1 MAQYK
6 ITFYVDADNE
16 TIKNLQFIG
25 AELIT
30 ESIKVKSISN
40 FNVEPLV
47 SLKQKIFLG
56 TINLGTKTQVT
67 DPGYEPDDS
76 GTVTLSTLPGK
87 YETFMLMK
95 NYGTLGNRVLN
106 LQIRHKDYINKE
118 LAFSSVSYIDVDG
131 ASAGFFDY
139 KKFVEVKN
147 KDKELENEPDI
158 GPFRSICW
166 DLLSGGK
173 YGGII
178 PDYGVI
184 SKTGWGDGSYELQV
198 AYNENLQVI
207 AAKIIFIE

>member
-6 ITFYVDADNE
+6 VTFYVDAENE
-16 TIKNLQFIG
+16 AIKQLQFCG
-25 AELIT
+25 AELIE
-30 ESIKVKSISN
+30 ESIKVKSVSN
-40 FNVEPLV
+40 FNVEPLMDI
-47 SLKQKIFLG
+47 KQKIFLG
-56 TINLGTKTQVT
+56 TINLGNKTQVT
-67 DPGYEPDDS
+67 DPGYEPNDS

-87 YETFMLMK
+87 YKSVMFMK

-106 LQIRHKDYINKE
+106 LQIRHKNYINKK
-118 LAFSSVSYIDVDG
+118 LAFCSVSYIDVDG
-131 ASAGFFDY
+131 ASVGFFDY

-147 KDKELENEPDI
+147 KDKKIENENDI
-158 GPFRSICW
+158 GPFRVMCW
-166 DLLSGGK
+166 DLLGEGK

>member
-6 ITFYVDADNE
+6 VTFYVDADNE

-25 AELIT
+25 AELIAA
-30 ESIKVKSISN
+30 SIKVKSISN

-87 YETFMLMK
+87 YETFIFMK
-95 NYGTLGNRVLN
+95 NYGTLGNRILN
-106 LQIRHKDYINKE
+106 LQIRHKDYINRE
-118 LAFSSVSYIDVDG
+118 LAFSSISYIDVDG

-166 DLLSGGK
+166 DLLSRGK

-178 PDYGVI
+178 PNYGVI

-198 AYNENLQVI
+198 AYNESLQVI